1 MDAWKP
7 NNPTAR
13 NFELIGQGIVAVAI
27 GFAIA
32 MMFVIFG

>member
-7 NNPTAR
+7 KNPTAR

-27 GFAIA
+27 GIAILA
-32 MMFVIFG
+32 MFVVLG

>member
-13 NFELIGQGIVAVAI
+13 NFKLIGQGFVAVAI
-27 GFAIA
+27 GIAILA
-32 MMFVIFG
+32 MFIVFG